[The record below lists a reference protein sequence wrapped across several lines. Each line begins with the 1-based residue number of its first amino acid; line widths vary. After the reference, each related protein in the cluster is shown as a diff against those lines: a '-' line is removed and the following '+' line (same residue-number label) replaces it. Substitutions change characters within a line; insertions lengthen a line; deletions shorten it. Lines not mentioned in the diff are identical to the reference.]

1 MWSKTS
7 CPFLFL
13 QETLVKLVKDNP
25 DYLICVPNPKRLT
38 C

>member
-25 DYLICVPNPKRLT
+25 DYLIWVPTQKG
-38 C
+38 